1 MSDKPSD
8 AELTDEEL
16 DAQLREIADQF
27 IDLANQQA
35 ERFHNDMPANRTD
48 KCKWN
53 NRHDN

>member
-27 IDLANQQA
+27 IDLAN
-35 ERFHNDMPANRTD
+35 
-48 KCKWN
+48 
-53 NRHDN
+53 